1 MTLPRIL
8 ERYRAQIKEGLLKSL
23 KGESLLYAILRYG
36 VGLEDER
43 GKPAENTGKL
53 LRPSLV
59 LFTAEE
65 LGGEM
70 DRALKGA
77 LALELIHNFSLIH
90 DDIQDCD
97 ETRRGQPTVWKR
109 YGVAQ
114 AINVGDLMQAL
125 AFTQALNVGEE
136 ALSALMEATV
146 EMIEG
151 QGFDLD
157 SEGKPVGVDSYLKM
171 IDRKTG
177 ALIRCAFRMGGLI
190 AGVQNGV
197 MKDLS
202 QMGKELGR
210 AFQIRD
216 DLLGIWGEEEVT
228 GKPQGSDIR
237 RKKKSLPV
245 AIALARATGEEQD
258 LLGKVYAKE
267 KIIAQDVK
275 RVIAVMERLGVRS
288 SAEGQIVDHL
298 DRAGAWLARIP
309 FSQSGKEEMKEL
321 IDYLALREK

>member
-1 MTLPRIL
+1 
-8 ERYRAQIKEGLLKSL
+8 
-23 KGESLLYAILRYG
+23 
-36 VGLEDER
+36 
-43 GKPAENTGKL
+43 
-53 LRPSLV
+53 
-59 LFTAEE
+59 
-65 LGGEM
+65 M

-97 ETRRGQPTVWKR
+97 KTRRGQPTVWKR

-177 ALIRCAFRMGGLI
+177 ALIRCAFHMGGLI

-216 DLLGIWGEEEVT
+216 DLLGIWGKEEVT

-245 AIALARATGEEQD
+245 AIALARASGEEQD
-258 LLGKVYAKE
+258 LLQEVYAKE
-267 KIIAQDVK
+267 KITAQDVK

-288 SAEGQIVDHL
+288 LAEGQIVDHL

-309 FSQSGKEEMKEL
+309 FSQAGKEEMKEL